1 MSKRLR
7 GVVIEWFSISK
18 DLGLE
23 DADDEWKRLGKR
35 CGIYVSENHYVIS
48 FGLGP
53 SPYQQAQ
60 TARLHPSR
68 LKPAELI
75 T

>member
-1 MSKRLR
+1 M
-7 GVVIEWFSISK
+7 VIEWFSVSK
-18 DLGLE
+18 DLGLG

-48 FGLGP
+48 SGLGP
-53 SPYQQAQ
+53 SPYQQTQ
-60 TARLHPSR
+60 TARLHPSG